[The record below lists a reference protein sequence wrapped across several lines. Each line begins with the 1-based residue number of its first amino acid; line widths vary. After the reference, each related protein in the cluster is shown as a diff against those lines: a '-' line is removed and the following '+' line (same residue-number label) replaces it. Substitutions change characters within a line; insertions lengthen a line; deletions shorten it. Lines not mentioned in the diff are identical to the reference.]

1 MAIKQLTVFLEN
13 ETGKLSE
20 IVKRI
25 SDADVNIRAM
35 CIADSSDCGILRL
48 IVSDLEKA
56 QSALRGEN
64 IISAVDVLAVKMTDK
79 TGSLSG
85 ILTVLDKAG
94 INIDYMYAFT
104 APSLGAYVV
113 LRVGDNNAAES
124 ILKQNGIESLTDED
138 IKLL

>member
-64 IISAVDVLAVKMTDK
+64 IMSAVDVLAVKMTDK

-124 ILKQNGIESLTDED
+124 ILKQNGIETLTDED
-138 IKLL
+138 IKAL

>member
-25 SDADVNIRAM
+25 SDAGVNIRAM

-56 QSALRGEN
+56 QSALKGEN
-64 IISAVDVLAVKMTDK
+64 IMSAVDVLAVKMTDK

-104 APSLGAYVV
+104 APALGAYVV
-113 LRVGDNNAAES
+113 LRVGDNAAAENV
-124 ILKQNGIESLTDED
+124 LKQNGIETLTDSD
-138 IKLL
+138 IKAL

>member
-56 QSALRGEN
+56 QSALKGEN
-64 IISAVDVLAVKMTDK
+64 IMSAVDVLAVKMTDK

-94 INIDYMYAFT
+94 INSDYMYAFT
-104 APSLGAYVV
+104 APALGAYVV
-113 LRVGDNNAAES
+113 LRVGDNAAAENV
-124 ILKQNGIESLTDED
+124 LKQNGIETLTDSD
-138 IKLL
+138 IKAL

>member
-13 ETGKLSE
+13 KAGKLSE

-64 IISAVDVLAVKMTDK
+64 IMSAVDVLAVKMTDK
-79 TGSLSG
+79 AGSLSE

-104 APSLGAYVV
+104 APALGAYVV
-113 LRVGDNNAAES
+113 LRVGDNTAAES
-124 ILKQNGIESLTDED
+124 VLKQNGIQTLTDED
-138 IKLL
+138 IKAL

>member
-13 ETGKLSE
+13 KAGKLSE

-25 SDADVNIRAM
+25 SDAEVNIRAM

-56 QSALRGEN
+56 QLALSGE
-64 IISAVDVLAVKMTDK
+64 IISAIDVLAAKMTDK
-79 TGSLSG
+79 AGSLSE
-85 ILTVLDKAG
+85 ILTLLDKAG

-104 APSLGAYVV
+104 APALGAYVV
-113 LRVGDNNAAES
+113 LRVGDNKAAEEV
-124 ILKQNGIESLTDED
+124 LKQNGIETLTIDD
-138 IKLL
+138 MKAF

>member
-56 QSALRGEN
+56 QSALKGEN
-64 IISAVDVLAVKMTDK
+64 IMSAVDVLAVKMTDK

-104 APSLGAYVV
+104 APALGAYVV
-113 LRVGDNNAAES
+113 LRVGDNAAAENV
-124 ILKQNGIESLTDED
+124 LKQNGIETLTDSD
-138 IKLL
+138 IKAL

>member
-64 IISAVDVLAVKMTDK
+64 IMSAVDVLAVKMTDK

-113 LRVGDNNAAES
+113 LRVGDNIAAES